1 MTELKSL
8 KLNNPCPICNKPIF
22 INEEAVN
29 TKKGIYHLEC
39 YLNGYRL
46 ELEQEFYLD
55 KQPRAIA
62 KLIEMALDTQKEK
75 FIKEFDF
82 ELDNKVIS
90 YETLEK
96 LDKIKKSIK
105 NNSQEQM
112 GKSELTTMNL
122 SEKTINNGDVE
133 SPSNSSHTLD
143 TRKGCGKI
151 VKISRSIGKTGKID
165 TETNCGNVLFING
178 INYGLI
184 LCPECLKN
192 NSQVNENNN
201 SCKSSVYADNLDIP
215 EEKTTADLFLDAE
228 KTYLKYS
235 EEQDLCKNCGHSKK
249 YHHTIGVGLP
259 AKYIDEC
266 RAKGRDGAYWER
278 CKCECKKFEP
288 MEKKK

>member
-1 MTELKSL
+1 
-8 KLNNPCPICNKPIF
+8 
-22 INEEAVN
+22 
-29 TKKGIYHLEC
+29 
-39 YLNGYRL
+39 
-46 ELEQEFYLD
+46 
-55 KQPRAIA
+55 
-62 KLIEMALDTQKEK
+62 MALDTQKEK

-82 ELDNKVIS
+82 ELDNRVTS

-105 NNSQEQM
+105 NSQEQM

-143 TRKGCGKI
+143 TRKGCGK
-151 VKISRSIGKTGKID
+151 KGKWDGRGYWICGLTQID
-165 TETNCGNVLFING
+165 SGT
-178 INYGLI
+178 Y

-235 EEQDLCKNCGHSKK
+235 EEQGLCKKAYIGIKDCGCVVCAMVKEDFDYEEDTLVEWK
-249 YHHTIGVGLP
+249 EKNLKIKVVDLEE
-259 AKYIDEC
+259 ARRRLKV
-266 RAKGRDGAYWER
+266 
-278 CKCECKKFEP
+278 CKCKKFEP